1 MASAAD
7 IQTIGDAGTDRAQ
20 DPAGRRRWIALAVL
34 AVAQF
39 MVFLDE
45 TVVNVALPSIEA
57 DLGFSQ
63 SSLAWVVNAYIL
75 MFGGLLLLGGRIA
88 DLFGRRRVFLIG
100 TALFGLASL
109 ADGLAGSEGM
119 LLGARAVQGI
129 GAALATPA
137 ALSLVTALF
146 APGPERTRALAV
158 WGALAGLGFAIGI
171 LLGGVITEVASWR
184 WVFLINVPFAA
195 ATLAVVP
202 RLIGESRVAGRGFD
216 LPGAVAVT
224 AGMTTLVY
232 TVLEAT
238 DYGWRSPETHAG
250 FGAAF
255 VLLGTFALIQRRSA
269 TPLIPAGFVH
279 RRATLVPN
287 LLQLF
292 LGASLISTFFLLT
305 LYIQQ
310 VLGYTPL
317 EAGLAY
323 LPMAAAVAS
332 ATALAQRL
340 LPRIGPRPVA
350 AAGLAIAS
358 VGLVVL
364 SRAPV
369 AGDYLTDVLPGL
381 LPVGFGAGLSF
392 PSITAA
398 ALARVDEKASGLAS
412 GLLSTAAQIAGA
424 LAIAILV
431 AVVSE
436 RSSDLIG
443 SGSAPLAAQVGGF
456 QLAFMIAAAFAQ
468 LGSLVAMF
476 ALPKVNA
483 TEVAS

>member
-1 MASAAD
+1 MTRNQHVID
-7 IQTIGDAGTDRAQ
+7 TPTR
-20 DPAGRRRWIALAVL
+20 PVGRPWVALAVL

-45 TVVNVALPSIEA
+45 TVVNVALPSIKG
-57 DLGFSQ
+57 DLEFSQ

-75 MFGGLLLLGGRIA
+75 MFGGLLLLGGRVA

-100 TALFGLASL
+100 TALFGAASL
-109 ADGLAGSEGM
+109 VDGLAGSESA

-146 APGPERTRALAV
+146 PVGPERTKALAM
-158 WGALAGLGFAIGI
+158 WGALSGLGFAVGI
-171 LLGGVITEVASWR
+171 LLGGVITEIASWR
-184 WVFLINVPFAA
+184 WVFLINVPFAV
-195 ATLAVVP
+195 ATVALVP
-202 RLIGESRVAGRGFD
+202 RLIAESRVAGRGFD
-216 LPGAVAVT
+216 LPGAVTVT
-224 AGMTTLVY
+224 AGMTILVY
-232 TVLEAT
+232 AVLEAS
-238 DYGWRSPETHAG
+238 DYGWRSAETHAG
-250 FGAAF
+250 FAAAF
-255 VLLGTFALIQRRSA
+255 VLIGTFAFIQRRSA

-287 LLQLF
+287 VLQLF

-317 EAGLAY
+317 QAGVAY
-323 LPMAAAVAS
+323 LPLAATVAAA
-332 ATALAQRL
+332 TAAAQRL
-340 LPRIGPRPVA
+340 MPRIGARPIA
-350 AAGLAIAS
+350 AAGLGIAS

-369 AGDYLTDVLPGL
+369 GGDYVGDVLPAL
-381 LPVGFGAGLSF
+381 LPLGFGAGLSF
-392 PSITAA
+392 VSITTA
-398 ALARVDEKASGLAS
+398 ALARVDEDAAGLAS
-412 GLLSTAAQIAGA
+412 GLLSTSAQIAGA

-436 RSSDLIG
+436 RSTDLIA

-456 QLAFMIAAAFAQ
+456 QLAFMIAAGVAQ
-468 LGSLVAMF
+468 VASLVATF
-476 ALPKVNA
+476 ALPKGKPTAV
-483 TEVAS
+483 TS